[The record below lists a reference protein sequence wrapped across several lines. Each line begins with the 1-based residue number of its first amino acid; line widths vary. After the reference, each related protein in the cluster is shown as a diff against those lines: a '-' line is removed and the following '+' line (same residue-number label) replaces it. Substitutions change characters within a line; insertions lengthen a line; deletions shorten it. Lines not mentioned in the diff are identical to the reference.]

1 MESINYPSYAASSL
15 EHISNELQNN
25 NTNEAI
31 TIEHAEV
38 NMNVEQLANDY
49 DAKRAGEQALQEMLR
64 IARKGSVTTVRR

>member
-1 MESINYPSYAASSL
+1 MESINYPSYATSSSL

-49 DAKRAGEQALQEMLR
+49 DAKRAGE
-64 IARKGSVTTVRR
+64 